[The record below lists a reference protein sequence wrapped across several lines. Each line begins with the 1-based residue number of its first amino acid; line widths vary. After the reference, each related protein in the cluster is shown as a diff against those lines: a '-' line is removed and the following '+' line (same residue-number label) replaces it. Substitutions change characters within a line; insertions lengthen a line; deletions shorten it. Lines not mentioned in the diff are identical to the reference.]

1 MLLYSAV
8 MIVLLFKEALM
19 EVNRQL
25 SAAVA
30 KDAAD
35 SSSTDTRTGKTVTV
49 DQIESHIKHFR

>member
-1 MLLYSAV
+1 
-8 MIVLLFKEALM
+8 M

-35 SSSTDTRTGKTVTV
+35 NSSTDTRTSKTVTV